1 MRTNV
6 VSCDSAAVTLLLGVL
21 HVPQLYS
28 LWGLRGCFR
37 EKTGR
42 KKRQPRAVTWTGSD
56 GRRRVDTREN
66 AKTRKRALFFP
77 RTKKSE
83 RGERSVR

>member
-28 LWGLRGCFR
+28 LWDLHGVFPGKDGEKGTSASRR
-37 EKTGR
+37 EM
-42 KKRQPRAVTWTGSD
+42 D
-56 GRRRVDTREN
+56 GRRRETSR
-66 AKTRKRALFFP
+66 RQ
-77 RTKKSE
+77 KKKKNK

>member
-28 LWGLRGCFR
+28 LWGLRGFFR

-42 KKRQPRAVTWTGSD
+42 KKRQPRAMTWTGSD
-56 GRRRVDTREN
+56 GRNAKTRKREN
-66 AKTRKRALFFP
+66 AKTRVFFFP
-77 RTKKSE
+77 RTKKNE